1 MPFKT
6 THRRIRF
13 ACKWWIIWRWEKRN
27 RNREN
32 ETRKLQCVSISKL
45 FRSPNSRGKA
55 IRHYYTISRS
65 IVRLSGITFP
75 TTFRDALYSLR
86 LKVNRSA
93 RWYEG
98 VSSIVIKLELS
109 PSIIIFL
116 RIFLPFFI
124 CFPVFHFQCDRII
137 VRWFIKI
144 AILDSVPSISGKY
157 PLPCVAWKN
166 ISNSREKINCIRL
179 IMSPCAFVRPH
190 FD

>member
-1 MPFKT
+1 MSFNTQAYTIRVQMMNNLALRKEKSESRKWNTKT
-6 THRRIRF
+6 AMRVDL
-13 ACKWWIIWRWEKRN
+13 N
-27 RNREN
+27 
-32 ETRKLQCVSISKL
+32 SSKL

-144 AILDSVPSISGKY
+144 AILNSVPSISGKY
-157 PLPCVAWKN
+157 DIHYHV
-166 ISNSREKINCIRL
+166 
-179 IMSPCAFVRPH
+179 
-190 FD
+190 